1 MRDFIFITGASGVGK
16 TTLAKALFDR
26 IGGAYLETSMV
37 PEFRI
42 PDDADPGAF
51 EEKVCFEATVAQMI
65 KFHELGIRNII
76 AADFDDLRTADLPIL
91 FKGYDF
97 VTLKLVCSDYEQ
109 NRAQMA
115 DRGNGLIDFEL
126 LERMYAKVMNR
137 PLLVNEVLIDVAGK
151 LPEEVLAEALARIGD
166 TPSKLDYDYKK
177 PPKDMF
183 YSWVFSNGLR

>member
-1 MRDFIFITGASGVGK
+1 MRDFIFIIGASGVGK
-16 TTLAKALFDR
+16 TTLAKALYER

-37 PEFRI
+37 PEFKI
-42 PDDADPGAF
+42 PEGVDVGAF
-51 EEKVCFEATVAQMI
+51 EERACFEATVAQMM
-65 KFHELGIRNII
+65 KFYELGVRNII
-76 AADFDDLRTADLPIL
+76 ATDFDDLRTADLPIV

-97 VTLKLVCSDYEQ
+97 LTLKLVCSDYGQ

-115 DRGNGLIDFEL
+115 NRGDGLVDFEL
-126 LERMYAKVMNR
+126 LEKSYAKIMNR

-151 LPEEVLAEALARIGD
+151 SPEDVLDEALKLIAD
-166 TPSKLDYDYKK
+166 TPSCTEYDYSK

>member
-1 MRDFIFITGASGVGK
+1 MRDFIFIIGASGVGK
-16 TTLAKALFDR
+16 TTLAKALYER

-37 PEFRI
+37 PKFRI
-42 PDDADPGAF
+42 PDGVDPGAF
-51 EEKVCFEATVAQMI
+51 EEKVCFEATVAQMM

-76 AADFDDLRTADLPIL
+76 ATDFDDLRTADLPIV

-97 VTLKLVCSDYEQ
+97 VTLKLVCSDFEQ

-115 DRGNGLIDFEL
+115 NRVDGLIDFEL
-126 LERMYAKVMNR
+126 LEKMHAKIINR

-151 LPEEVLAEALARIGD
+151 TPEDVLEEALARIGD
-166 TPSKLDYDYKK
+166 TCSALDYDYEK
-177 PPKDMF
+177 PSNDMF